1 MTSIARGSDPIAR
14 RRAVAL
20 GCALLA
26 VLAMPAGAEVY
37 KWTDERGVVNYTST
51 PPKARASERLTAEDS
66 RLTVVPAPR
75 EELERAAS
83 TARQLGRDRVARESA
98 TERERAA
105 TVQNAAPSPRAEQLR
120 AWRERCIAEKWADC
134 DDERALFARYNTDP
148 RYGLPYRFGFY
159 GAPVVMPGTSLAGR
173 PGLPAGQP
181 LQPAQP
187 AQPPQP
193 YAPMARIGPA
203 ASAPAAVAP
212 VARPA
217 APMRNNQVNG
227 GR

>member
-1 MTSIARGSDPIAR
+1 
-14 RRAVAL
+14 
-20 GCALLA
+20 
-26 VLAMPAGAEVY
+26 MPAGAEVY

-51 PPKARASERLTAEDS
+51 PPKARAAERLNAEDS

-105 TVQNAAPSPRAEQLR
+105 TVQSAAPSPREEQLR
-120 AWRERCIAEKWADC
+120 AWRERCINEKWADC

-148 RYGLPYRFGFY
+148 RYGLPYRFGYY
-159 GAPVVMPGTSLAGR
+159 GAPVVVPGAALAGR
-173 PGLPAGQP
+173 PVQPSLPAM
-181 LQPAQP
+181 PAQP

-203 ASAPAAVAP
+203 ASAPVAP
-212 VARPA
+212 
-217 APMRNNQVNG
+217 APRTGGVVRNNTGTNA
-227 GR
+227 R